1 MISFTFREGIPICN
15 YRFICM
21 VICFMSISQLNY
33 KLRKGGNWVFFFFFS
48 TLYPVPGKMPDIRI
62 SLLNERMSLQTDEED
77 WPKHEVGGVPCQT
90 LCSPF
95 CWELNH
101 SMNKCTDWM
110 SWVEFFYGIVLFH
123 VLTSES
129 KGFSRIVSSLWWV
142 SGASRNSLQ
151 NKIIKQFIVQY
162 IWKGPCFT
170 SWLYWLSSSWFG
182 TSLVAWLKLQ
192 FLYLYTWTG
201 RTVVHVLLSFH
212 QVSTH
217 HPLRAVA
224 GT

>member
-33 KLRKGGNWVFFFFFS
+33 KLHKGGNWVFLFVCFHYS
-48 TLYPVPGKMPDIRI
+48 IPCTWQNAWHRI
-62 SLLNERMSLQTDEED
+62 SLLNERMSLRTDEED

-90 LCSPF
+90 SCSPF

-101 SMNKCTDWM
+101 PMNKCTDWM

-123 VLTSES
+123 VLTSKS

-151 NKIIKQFIVQY
+151 SKIIKQFIVQY
-162 IWKGPCFT
+162 IWKGPLWT
-170 SWLYWLSSSWFG
+170 LLHILALLIKQ
-182 TSLVAWLKLQ
+182 LVI
-192 FLYLYTWTG
+192 
-201 RTVVHVLLSFH
+201 
-212 QVSTH
+212 
-217 HPLRAVA
+217 
-224 GT
+224 